1 MDALL
6 EDVPD
11 GLATERLILRSA
23 RGTDAPTLNAAV
35 CESLANLRAYM
46 PWAQSAPSLAQSDAD
61 CRRLQAKFLLREGLP
76 MFIFER
82 AADGSEGEFVGG
94 TGLHRIDWAVRRF
107 ELGYWCRTR
116 HQGRGFVTEAVR
128 ALTRFAFERLRARR
142 VEVRM
147 DDRNLRSWKLA
158 ERAGFALEGVL
169 RSESLDP
176 QGEPRDTRVY
186 ALVAD
191 TSVANA

>member
-35 CESLANLRAYM
+35 CESLADLRAYM

-61 CRRLQAKFLLREGLP
+61 CRRLQAKFLLREGLS

-94 TGLHRIDWAVRRF
+94 TGLHRIDWKVGWSYFPCRLVRFGLKPSIHAVFRRSPPPQD
-107 ELGYWCRTR
+107 ERPTGLTAA
-116 HQGRGFVTEAVR
+116 TAVH
-128 ALTRFAFERLRARR
+128 
-142 VEVRM
+142 
-147 DDRNLRSWKLA
+147 
-158 ERAGFALEGVL
+158 
-169 RSESLDP
+169 
-176 QGEPRDTRVY
+176 
-186 ALVAD
+186 
-191 TSVANA
+191 